1 MPLSGT
7 RSAAAAVDR
16 RGSLGISRYV
26 ALLLLLIDGV
36 THVVADFDGHIAS
49 RLYQME
55 GGRWT
60 MKQTQ

>member
-1 MPLSGT
+1 
-7 RSAAAAVDR
+7 VDR
-16 RGSLGISRYV
+16 RGSLKILRHV
-26 ALLLLLIDGV
+26 ALPLLLIGGV